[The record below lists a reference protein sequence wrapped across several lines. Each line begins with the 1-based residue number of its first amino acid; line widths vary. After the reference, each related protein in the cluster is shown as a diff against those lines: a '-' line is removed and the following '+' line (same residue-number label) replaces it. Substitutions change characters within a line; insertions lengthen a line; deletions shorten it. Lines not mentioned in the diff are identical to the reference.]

1 MEESNLISNPS
12 VLIVD
17 EQEETRQV
25 LRTVLERRGMQIL
38 EASRAD
44 RGLELARHHHPDLIV
59 MDVELQTASTP
70 DVSAGFAA
78 ETAEHDTPVIL
89 LGSVRHGAA
98 RLPSGQVL
106 SKPYHYGLL
115 IRKIEELL
123 AKAG

>member
-1 MEESNLISNPS
+1 MISNPS

-44 RGLELARHHHPDLIV
+44 RGLELARHHHPNLIV
-59 MDVELQTASTP
+59 MDVELKTASPP
-70 DVSAGFAA
+70 DVSAGFEA
-78 ETAEHDTPVIL
+78 EASEHDTPVIL
-89 LGSVRHGAA
+89 LGSVRQGQS
-98 RLPSGQVL
+98 RLHSGQVVA
-106 SKPYHYGLL
+106 KPYHYGLL

>member
-1 MEESNLISNPS
+1 MIANPS

-38 EASRAD
+38 EATRAD
-44 RGLELARHHHPDLIV
+44 RGLELARCHHPDVIV
-59 MDVELQTASTP
+59 MDVEL
-70 DVSAGFAA
+70 
-78 ETAEHDTPVIL
+78 ETAATANTSADLVAEAAAHDTPVIL
-89 LGSVRHGAA
+89 LGTA
-98 RLPSGQVL
+98 RRKPSPYPGGQVL
-106 SKPYHYGLL
+106 PKPYHYGLL